1 MPDAEN
7 PTANDSLVM
16 SFKLHKQK
24 RRGRTVLWDGEK
36 PGKDPAAPT
45 SSSQGRIPRISRLM
59 ALAIHLQNLV
69 DQGVVQDY
77 AEIARLTGLTRARV
91 TQIMNLTLL
100 SPRIQEEILFLP
112 NTRNGRDFLVERNLR
127 DLASNIQWEK
137 QMNLWHGI
145 NAR

>member
-24 RRGRTVLWDGEK
+24 RRGRTVLRDGEK
-36 PGKDPAAPT
+36 PGQDLSAST

-59 ALAIHLQNLV
+59 ALAIHLQKLV
-69 DQGVVQDY
+69 DQGVVLDY

-91 TQIMNLTLL
+91 TQIMNLNLL
-100 SPRIQEEILFLP
+100 TPRIQEEILFMP
-112 NTRNGRDFLVERNLR
+112 VTRNGHDALVERNLR
-127 DLASNIQWEK
+127 SIVSNPMWDQQVKCWK
-137 QMNLWHGI
+137 SSVV
-145 NAR
+145 